1 MKVVVISASPR
12 KIGKTQVFMKYVT
25 ECLNNSSFEDLV
37 VNFINL
43 SEGVI
48 DYYTGDGNI
57 SDTTKQ
63 AIKNITEADVW
74 IVGTPIYNSFFS
86 SALKNLFEYID
97 YKKTAGKTAGLVI
110 VASGNSGFTDVQ
122 TLLTQLMSY
131 FNVITN
137 PRAVFVTAD
146 TVQNDQIINDDV
158 KSRLKQIV
166 DETLELARKV
176 SNRSEERRVG
186 KECRS
191 RWSPYH

>member
-12 KIGKTQVFMKYVT
+12 KIGKTQAIMKYVA
-25 ECLNNSSFEDLV
+25 EYMLDNDSGISPLEV
-37 VNFINL
+37 KFINL
-43 SEGVI
+43 SEGGI
-48 DYYTGDGNI
+48 DYYTGDGNF
-57 SDTTKQ
+57 SDATKE

-74 IVGTPIYNSFFS
+74 IIGTPIYNSFFS

-97 YKKTAGKTAGLVI
+97 YKKTAGKTAGLII

-146 TVQNDQIINDDV
+146 TVDNNEIISEDV
-158 KSRLKQIV
+158 KSRLNQLV
-166 DETLELARKV
+166 DETLKLASKV
-176 SNRSEERRVG
+176 S
-186 KECRS
+186 
-191 RWSPYH
+191 

>member
-12 KIGKTQVFMKYVT
+12 KIAKTQVLMKYVT
-25 ECLNNSSFEDLV
+25 EYINDLMLDV
-37 VNFINL
+37 ERSLEVKFINL
-43 SEGVI
+43 SDGGI
-48 DYYTGDGNI
+48 DYYTGDGNF

-74 IVGTPIYNSFFS
+74 IIGTPIYNSFFS

-97 YKKTAGKTAGLVI
+97 YKKTAGKTAGLII

-137 PRAVFVTAD
+137 PRSVFVTAD
-146 TVQNDQIINDDV
+146 TVKDAQITSEDV
-158 KSRLKQIV
+158 KSRLKQLV
-166 DETLELARKV
+166 DETLKLARKV
-176 SNRSEERRVG
+176 SND
-186 KECRS
+186 
-191 RWSPYH
+191 

>member
-146 TVQNDQIINDDV
+146 TVQDDHIINDDV
-158 KSRLKQIV
+158 KSRLKQLV
-166 DETLELARKV
+166 DETLKLARKV
-176 SNRSEERRVG
+176 SSD
-186 KECRS
+186 
-191 RWSPYH
+191 

>member
-12 KIGKTQVFMKYVT
+12 KIAKTQVFMKYVT
-25 ECLNNSSFEDLV
+25 EYIKNSSLTGLEVKLL
-37 VNFINL
+37 NL
-43 SEGVI
+43 SNGGV
-48 DYYTGDGNI
+48 DYYTGDGNF
-57 SDTTKQ
+57 SATTKD

-74 IVGTPIYNSFFS
+74 IIGTPIYNSIFS

-97 YKKTAGKTAGLVI
+97 YKKTAGKTAGLII

-146 TVQNDQIINDDV
+146 TVDNNEIINEDV
-158 KSRLKQIV
+158 KSRLNQLV
-166 DETLELARKV
+166 DETLKLASKV
-176 SNRSEERRVG
+176 S
-186 KECRS
+186 
-191 RWSPYH
+191 

>member
-48 DYYTGDGNI
+48 DYYTGDGDI

-137 PRAVFVTAD
+137 PKAVFVTAD
-146 TVQNDQIINDDV
+146 TVQDDHIINDDV
-158 KSRLKQIV
+158 KSRLKQLV

-176 SNRSEERRVG
+176 SND
-186 KECRS
+186 
-191 RWSPYH
+191 

>member
-12 KIGKTQVFMKYVT
+12 KIGKTQVFMKFVT

-146 TVQNDQIINDDV
+146 TVQDDHIINDDV

-176 SNRSEERRVG
+176 SND
-186 KECRS
+186 
-191 RWSPYH
+191 

>member
-25 ECLNNSSFEDLV
+25 NCISDFGLDDLEV
-37 VNFINL
+37 KLLNL
-43 SEGVI
+43 SNGGI
-48 DYYTGDGNI
+48 DYYTGDG
-57 SDTTKQ
+57 SFSVTTKD

-74 IVGTPIYNSFFS
+74 IIGTPIYNSFFS

-97 YKKTAGKTAGLVI
+97 YKKTAGKTAGLII

-137 PRAVFVTAD
+137 PRSVFVTAD
-146 TVQNDQIINDDV
+146 TVKDAQITSEDV
-158 KSRLKQIV
+158 KSRLKQLV
-166 DETLELARKV
+166 DETLGLARKV
-176 SNRSEERRVG
+176 SND
-186 KECRS
+186 
-191 RWSPYH
+191 

>member
-12 KIGKTQVFMKYVT
+12 KIAKTQVFMKYVT
-25 ECLNNSSFEDLV
+25 EYIKNSSLDGLEVKLL
-37 VNFINL
+37 NL
-43 SEGVI
+43 SNGGI
-48 DYYTGDGNI
+48 DYYTGDG
-57 SDTTKQ
+57 SFSVTTKD

-74 IVGTPIYNSFFS
+74 IIGTPIYNSFFS

-97 YKKTAGKTAGLVI
+97 YKKTAGKTAGLII

-146 TVQNDQIINDDV
+146 TVDNNEIINEDV
-158 KSRLKQIV
+158 KSRLNQLV
-166 DETLELARKV
+166 DETLKLAFKV
-176 SNRSEERRVG
+176 S
-186 KECRS
+186 
-191 RWSPYH
+191 

>member
-12 KIGKTQVFMKYVT
+12 KIAKTQVFMKYVT
-25 ECLNNSSFEDLV
+25 EYIKNSSLGGLDVKLL
-37 VNFINL
+37 NL
-43 SEGVI
+43 SNGGI
-48 DYYTGDGNI
+48 DYYTGDG
-57 SDTTKQ
+57 SFSVTTKD

-74 IVGTPIYNSFFS
+74 IIGTPIYNSFFS

-110 VASGNSGFTDVQ
+110 VASGNSGFADVQ

-146 TVQNDQIINDDV
+146 TVDNGKIINEDV
-158 KSRLKQIV
+158 NSRLDQLV
-166 DETLELARKV
+166 DETLGLARKV
-176 SNRSEERRVG
+176 SND
-186 KECRS
+186 
-191 RWSPYH
+191 

>member
-48 DYYTGDGNI
+48 DFYAGDGNI

-146 TVQNDQIINDDV
+146 TVQDDQIINDDV
-158 KSRLKQIV
+158 KSRLKQLV

-176 SNRSEERRVG
+176 SND
-186 KECRS
+186 
-191 RWSPYH
+191 

>member
-12 KIGKTQVFMKYVT
+12 KIGKTQTVMRYVAENINVT
-25 ECLNNSSFEDLV
+25 DTGPKGWV
-37 VNFINL
+37 KFINL
-43 SEGVI
+43 SEGGI
-48 DYYTGDGNI
+48 DYYTGDGNF
-57 SDTTKQ
+57 SDATKQ

-97 YKKTAGKTAGLVI
+97 YKKTAGKTAGLIV

-146 TVQNDQIINDDV
+146 TVKDDKIINEDV
-158 KSRLKQIV
+158 KSRLEQLV
-166 DETLELARKV
+166 LETLTLARKV
-176 SNRSEERRVG
+176 SSG
-186 KECRS
+186 
-191 RWSPYH
+191 

>member
-1 MKVVVISASPR
+1 
-12 KIGKTQVFMKYVT
+12 MKYVT

-176 SNRSEERRVG
+176 SND
-186 KECRS
+186 
-191 RWSPYH
+191 

>member
-12 KIGKTQVFMKYVT
+12 KIAKTQVLMKYVT
-25 ECLNNSSFEDLV
+25 EYINDLILDV
-37 VNFINL
+37 ERSLEVKFINL
-43 SEGVI
+43 SDGGI
-48 DYYTGDGNI
+48 DYYTGDGNF

-63 AIKNITEADVW
+63 AIKDITEADVW
-74 IVGTPIYNSFFS
+74 LVGTPIYNSFFS

-97 YKKTAGKTAGLVI
+97 YKKTAGKTAGLII

-146 TVQNDQIINDDV
+146 TVDNNEIISEDV
-158 KSRLKQIV
+158 KSRLNQLV
-166 DETLELARKV
+166 DETLKLASKV
-176 SNRSEERRVG
+176 S
-186 KECRS
+186 
-191 RWSPYH
+191 

>member
-12 KIGKTQVFMKYVT
+12 KIGKTQTIMKYVV
-25 ECLNNSSFEDLV
+25 EYINGSGIVSSSDV
-37 VNFINL
+37 KFINL
-43 SEGVI
+43 SDGEI
-48 DYYTGDGNI
+48 DYYTGDGNF

-97 YKKTAGKTAGLVI
+97 YKKTAGKTAGLII

-146 TVQNDQIINDDV
+146 TVKDAQITSEDV
-158 KSRLKQIV
+158 KSRLKQLV
-166 DETLELARKV
+166 DETLKLASKV
-176 SNRSEERRVG
+176 S
-186 KECRS
+186 
-191 RWSPYH
+191 

>member
-12 KIGKTQVFMKYVT
+12 KIGKTQAIMKYVA
-25 ECLNNSSFEDLV
+25 EYILDNDSGISPLEV
-37 VNFINL
+37 KFINL
-43 SEGVI
+43 SEGGI
-48 DYYTGDGNI
+48 DYYTGDGNF
-57 SDTTKQ
+57 SDATKE

-74 IVGTPIYNSFFS
+74 IIGTPIYNSFFS

-97 YKKTAGKTAGLVI
+97 YKKTAGKTAGLII

-146 TVQNDQIINDDV
+146 TVDNNEIINEDV
-158 KSRLKQIV
+158 KSRLNHLV
-166 DETLELARKV
+166 DETLKLASKV
-176 SNRSEERRVG
+176 S
-186 KECRS
+186 
-191 RWSPYH
+191 

>member
-12 KIGKTQVFMKYVT
+12 KIGKTQVLMKYVT
-25 ECLNNSSFEDLV
+25 EYINDLMLDV
-37 VNFINL
+37 ERSLEVKFINL
-43 SEGVI
+43 SDGGI
-48 DYYTGDGNI
+48 DYYTGDGNF

-63 AIKNITEADVW
+63 AIKDITEADVW
-74 IVGTPIYNSFFS
+74 LVGTPIYNSFFS

-97 YKKTAGKTAGLVI
+97 YKKTAGKTAGLII

-146 TVQNDQIINDDV
+146 TVDNNGIINEDV
-158 KSRLKQIV
+158 KSRLNQLV
-166 DETLELARKV
+166 DETLKLASKV
-176 SNRSEERRVG
+176 S
-186 KECRS
+186 
-191 RWSPYH
+191 

>member
-12 KIGKTQVFMKYVT
+12 KIAKTQVFMKYIT
-25 ECLNNSSFEDLV
+25 EYLNNSNLEDLEV
-37 VNFINL
+37 KLLNL
-43 SEGVI
+43 SDGGI
-48 DYYTGDGNI
+48 DYYTGDGTF
-57 SDTTKQ
+57 SDTTKE

-110 VASGNSGFTDVQ
+110 VAAGNSGFTDVQ

-137 PRAVFVTAD
+137 PRAVFVMAD
-146 TVQNDQIINDDV
+146 TVDDDVINNEDV
-158 KSRLKQIV
+158 KSRLKQLV
-166 DETLELARKV
+166 DETLELALKV
-176 SNRSEERRVG
+176 S
-186 KECRS
+186 
-191 RWSPYH
+191 